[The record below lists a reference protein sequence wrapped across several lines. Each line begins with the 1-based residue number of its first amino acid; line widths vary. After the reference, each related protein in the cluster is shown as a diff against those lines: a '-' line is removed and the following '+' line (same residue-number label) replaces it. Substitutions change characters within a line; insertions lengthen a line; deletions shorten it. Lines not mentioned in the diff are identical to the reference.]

1 MSNENENNADGDLKN
16 ALFSLYSHKESNIAF
31 AVFVSLVLLFGALQS
46 LDWKENY
53 YQQAV
58 DAKTADDWRVMF
70 DITTSSQEQTEV
82 WQDEETKI
90 IEFDMNDFGI
100 PEGDYVGAIYVS
112 ITPKDSDAS
121 AVDPLVQCDAISSDI
136 EKNDFTAQW
145 DHDANNLSGQDSS
158 CETIEMHLQVYPGYS
173 GGEQTSDA
181 PNEYQALMP
190 WTIAGWGDGTLAIK
204 VELDVNSVDQLG
216 PVSQDQDEEITVVVN
231 VETFTATVEM
241 IG

>member
-1 MSNENENNADGDLKN
+1 MSEENENKAGVKQAMLG
-16 ALFSLYSHKESNIAF
+16 LYSQKESNVAF
-31 AVFVSLVLLFGALQS
+31 AVFVGLVLLLGGIQS

-58 DAKTADDWRVMF
+58 DAKTADDWNLKF
-70 DITTSSQEQTEV
+70 DVTTYSQQQTEV

-90 IEFDMNDFGI
+90 IEFNMNEFEI
-100 PEGDYVGAIYVS
+100 PEGNYVGAVFVS

-136 EKNDFTAQW
+136 EMNDFTAQW
-145 DHDANNLSGQDSS
+145 DYDGNNLSGQDSS
-158 CETIEMHLQVYPGYS
+158 CETISMYLQVYPGYTGS
-173 GGEQTSDA
+173 DQTSDA
-181 PNEYQALMP
+181 PNEFQALMP

-216 PVSQDQDEEITVVVN
+216 PVSQDEDEEITVFVD
-231 VETFTATVEM
+231 VETFTTTAVM
-241 IG
+241 MD